1 MPNKKIIL
9 ERPHVRFD
17 ASTASV
23 DGREERLFAPVVVMR
38 MTRNSVDVGRDVGGP
53 VAQVFR

>member
-9 ERPHVRFD
+9 ECPDVRFN
-17 ASTASV
+17 ASTTSA
-23 DGREERLFAPVVVMR
+23 DGREERFFAPVVIVR
-38 MTRNSVDVGRDVGGP
+38 MTRNSVDVGRDVGWP